1 MTHKSTLVLFDV
13 DGTLTE
19 ARQPIQKR
27 MLVALHHL
35 AKECEIGFLTGSG
48 MEYIKEQLWPAL
60 NDPTIRDNCHLL
72 PCNGTEYIVPYG
84 ETFDDLAYKMIS
96 KEVMRKKIGDEHFYN
111 IIRRLCYLQN
121 DLLKNNKNLP
131 VTGHFIQNRQSM
143 LNWCPI
149 GRNATTEERNLFKAV
164 DKTFKIREKY
174 LHKFRQF
181 VKTLNIDVT
190 IKLGGDTSFDLYPTG
205 WDKTYALSHFD
216 ETLWDFWF
224 IGDRCEET
232 GNDYELYELLKPKRR
247 AFKTAGPSET
257 VDLVDWY
264 ILQDLRKREETD
276 E

>member
-1 MTHKSTLVLFDV
+1 MSPKETLVLFDV

-27 MLVALHHL
+27 MLLALHHL
-35 AKECEIGFLTGSG
+35 AKEAEIGFLTGSG

-84 ETFDDLAYKMIS
+84 ETFDGLAYKMIS
-96 KEVMRKKIGDEHFYN
+96 REVMRKKISDESFYK
-111 IIRRLCYLQN
+111 IIRRVCFLQN
-121 DLLKNNKNLP
+121 ELLKDNPSLP
-131 VTGHFIQNRQSM
+131 VTGHFVQNRQSM

-149 GRNATTEERNLFKAV
+149 GRNASAEERSIFKAL

-174 LHKFRQF
+174 LYKLKDFALN
-181 VKTLNIDVT
+181 LNIDVAV
-190 IKLGGDTSFDLYPTG
+190 KMGGDTSFDIYPIG
-205 WDKTYALSHFD
+205 WDKTYALTHFD
-216 ETLWDFWF
+216 EKQWDFWF
-224 IGDRCEET
+224 IGDRCEES
-232 GNDYELYELLKPKRR
+232 GNDYELYELLKKKKR

-264 ILQDLRKREETD
+264 ILHFELRKEK
-276 E
+276 